1 MLSVSG
7 PNLDLAGY
15 RQATNLRRTQSVGD
29 TLTDGCCTVEV
40 IVRFRWAASA

>member
-1 MLSVSG
+1 MLSVFE

-15 RQATNLRRTQSVGD
+15 RQATNLRPTRSVGD

-40 IVRFRWAASA
+40 IVRVQWVASA